1 MRVAVISELGGIPE
15 VVDRVDTAALKDCVE
30 LRVEAVALNP
40 VDVAI
45 ASGKFY
51 AGHPPLPYVPGL
63 EAVGRVGDRLVYVQ
77 GGGLGITKDGFMTES
92 VFISEDALIDIPQT
106 SDPSIAAA
114 LGTAGLA
121 GWLSVTWRAAVR
133 PDDIVVVLGATGAV
147 GNIAIQAARLRG
159 AKRVVAVGRNMSR
172 LETIAEDPSCLVAI
186 GDQLAERVTAAAGG
200 QPTVVIDMT
209 WGAPL
214 VALLPALAPG
224 ARVVQVGAS
233 AGAEAV
239 FPSAPLRGKQLNIL
253 GYSNFGV
260 PRDVFVSAYR
270 ELVNLANSGAIALP
284 ISRFQLSDI
293 DEAWRTAVSGSTKVV
308 VQIGLPS
315 K

>member
-1 MRVAVISELGGIPE
+1 MRVAVISELGGVPT
-15 VVDRVDTAALKDCVE
+15 VVDRAASTALKDCVE
-30 LRVEAVALNP
+30 LRVETVALNP

-63 EAVGRVGDRLVYVQ
+63 EAVGRVGDRLVYAQ
-77 GGGLGITKDGFMTES
+77 GGGLGIAKDGFMAES
-92 VFISEDALIDIPQT
+92 VFVSEDALIDIPQT
-106 SDPSIAAA
+106 TDPATAVA

-121 GWLSVTWRAAVR
+121 GWLSVTWRAAVG

-159 AKRVVAVGRNMSR
+159 AKRVVAVGRDMSR
-172 LETIAEDPSCLVAI
+172 LETITEDSTCLVAI
-186 GDQLAERVTAAAGG
+186 GDQLAERVIAAAGG

-209 WGAPL
+209 WGEPL
-214 VALLPALAPG
+214 VALLPMLAPG

-260 PRDVFVSAYR
+260 PRDVLVSAYR
-270 ELVNLANSGAIALP
+270 ELVNLANSGLIALP

-293 DEAWRTAVSGSTKVV
+293 DEAWRTAMSGSTKVV
-308 VQIGLPS
+308 VQIGS
-315 K
+315 AT

>member
-1 MRVAVISELGGIPE
+1 MKVGVISELGGIPT
-15 VVDRVDTAALKDCVE
+15 VVDRSDMTALKDCVE

-45 ASGKFY
+45 ASGKFH
-51 AGHPPLPYVPGL
+51 AGHPPLPYIPGL
-63 EAVGRVGDRLVYVQ
+63 EAVGRVGDRLVYAQ
-77 GGGLGITKDGFMTES
+77 GGGLGIARDGFMTES
-92 VFISEDALIDIPQT
+92 VFVSEDVLIDIPQT

-121 GWLSVTWRAAVR
+121 GWLSVTWRAAVS
-133 PDDIVVVLGATGAV
+133 PEDIVVVLGATGAV
-147 GNIAIQAARLRG
+147 GKIAIQAARLRG
-159 AKRVVAVGRNMSR
+159 AKRVVAVGRNISH
-172 LETIAEDPSCLVAI
+172 LETLTEDQSCLVAI
-186 GDQLAERVTAAAGG
+186 GDQLAERITAAAGG

-209 WGAPL
+209 WDAPL

-233 AGAEAV
+233 AGAEAL

-260 PRDVFVSAYR
+260 PRDVLVSAYR
-270 ELVNLANSGAIALP
+270 ELVNLANNDVISLP
-284 ISRFQLSDI
+284 ISRFPLSDI
-293 DEAWRTAVSGSTKVV
+293 DEAWRAAMSGSTKVV
-308 VQIGLPS
+308 VEIRS
-315 K
+315 VTK

>member
-1 MRVAVISELGGIPE
+1 MKVAVISELGGMPT
-15 VVDRVDTAALKDCVE
+15 VVDRSDMTALKDCVE

-51 AGHPPLPYVPGL
+51 AGHPPLPYIPGL

-77 GGGLGITKDGFMTES
+77 GGGLGITRDGFMTES
-92 VFISEDALIDIPQT
+92 VFVSEDALIDIPQT
-106 SDPSIAAA
+106 SDPSTAAA

-121 GWLSVTWRAAVR
+121 GWLSVVWRAAVNS
-133 PDDIVVVLGATGAV
+133 DDIVVVLGATGAV
-147 GNIAIQAARLRG
+147 GKIAFQAARLRG
-159 AKRVVAVGRNMSR
+159 AKRVVAVGRNLSR
-172 LETIAEDPSCLVAI
+172 LETLADDQSCLVAI
-186 GDQLAERVTAAAGG
+186 GDQLAERIMAAAGG

-233 AGAEAV
+233 AGAEAL
-239 FPSAPLRGKQLNIL
+239 FPSAPLRGKLLNIL

-260 PRDVFVSAYR
+260 PRDVLVSAYQ
-270 ELVNLANSGAIALP
+270 ELVNLANSGVISLP
-284 ISRFQLSDI
+284 ISRFPLSNI
-293 DEAWRTAVSGSTKVV
+293 DEAWRAAMSGSTKVV
-308 VQIGLPS
+308 VQFGS
-315 K
+315 VTR

>member
-1 MRVAVISELGGIPE
+1 MKVAVISELGGIPTM
-15 VVDRVDTAALKDCVE
+15 VDRLDAKALKDCFE

-51 AGHPPLPYVPGL
+51 AGHPPLPYIPGL
-63 EAVGRVGDRLVYVQ
+63 EAVGRIGDRLVYAQ
-77 GGGLGITKDGFMTES
+77 GGGLGISRDGFLTES
-92 VFISEDALIDIPQT
+92 VFVSEDVLIDIPQT
-106 SDPSIAAA
+106 SDPAIAAA

-121 GWLSVTWRAAVR
+121 GWLSVTWRADVR
-133 PDDIVVVLGATGAV
+133 SDDIVVVLGATGAV
-147 GNIAIQAARLRG
+147 GKIAMQAAQLRG
-159 AKRVVAVGRNMSR
+159 AKRVVAVGRNMTR
-172 LETIAEDPSCLVAI
+172 LETLTEDQSCLVAI
-186 GDQLAERVTAAAGG
+186 GDQLAERITAAAGG

-214 VALLPALAPG
+214 VALLPVLAPG

-233 AGAEAV
+233 AGAESQ

-260 PRDVFVSAYR
+260 PRDVLVSAYR
-270 ELVNLANSGAIALP
+270 ELVSLANNGLISLP
-284 ISRFQLSDI
+284 ISRFKLSDI
-293 DEAWRTAVSGSTKVV
+293 NEAWRAAMSGSTKVV
-308 VQIGLPS
+308 VQIGS
-315 K
+315 TT